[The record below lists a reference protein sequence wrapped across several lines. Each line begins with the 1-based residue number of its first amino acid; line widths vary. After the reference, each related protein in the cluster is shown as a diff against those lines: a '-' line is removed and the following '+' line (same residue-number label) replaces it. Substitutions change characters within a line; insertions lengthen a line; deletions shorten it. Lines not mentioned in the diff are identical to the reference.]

1 MEMIMKNATC
11 ILCRNMVLTAAVL
24 LAALNLPGAHG
35 QLPSADSPA
44 ASPLPATTPPEIIKP
59 VPLKE
64 LKNADAVF
72 NELDLAGRGYV
83 TRQDTKELIGFG
95 EAFRAVDS
103 KGSGRLTRE
112 QFRKAWALY
121 NSTPQ

>member
-1 MEMIMKNATC
+1 MIMMKNMTYT
-11 ILCRNMVLTAAVL
+11 LCRSMALTATIVF
-24 LAALNLPGAHG
+24 AALNLNGAHG
-35 QLPSADSPA
+35 QMPGDDSPV
-44 ASPLPATTPPEIIKP
+44 LPARTPPEIIKP
-59 VPLKE
+59 VLPGE
-64 LKNADAVF
+64 LENADAVF

-95 EAFRAVDS
+95 EAFLAVDS

-121 NSTPQ
+121 KSTNK

>member
-1 MEMIMKNATC
+1 MIMMKNMTYT
-11 ILCRNMVLTAAVL
+11 LCRNMALTATIVF
-24 LAALNLPGAHG
+24 AALNLNGAHG
-35 QLPSADSPA
+35 QMPSDDSPV
-44 ASPLPATTPPEIIKP
+44 ASPLPTRTPPEIIKP
-59 VPLKE
+59 VLPGE
-64 LKNADAVF
+64 LENADAVF

-95 EAFRAVDS
+95 EAFLAVDS

-121 NSTPQ
+121 KSTNK